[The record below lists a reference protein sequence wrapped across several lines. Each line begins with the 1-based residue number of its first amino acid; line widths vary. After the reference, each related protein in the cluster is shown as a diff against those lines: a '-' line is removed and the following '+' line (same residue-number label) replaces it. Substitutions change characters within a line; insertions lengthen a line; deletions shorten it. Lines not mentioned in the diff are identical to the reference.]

1 MPKTKPAPAAAPEP
15 AQAEEP
21 EPAQEPAEQEPQR
34 PPTSRIC
41 VKNLPKYVDDR
52 RLREHF
58 AARGEV
64 TDAKVMRTR
73 DGKSRC
79 FGFVGFRTP
88 ADAEA
93 AVKYFDRS
101 FFDTMRLAVE
111 FAYKA
116 GTGAAPRAWSKYTEG
131 TSAHKRLAA
140 PEKTGANA
148 QPLGAG
154 ADGAAA
160 AAGKK
165 GKKGKEPLPEEADP
179 KLREFLSVMQP
190 RSKQAIW
197 ANDDLTAPGSLAAA
211 AAQQQQQQQRGK
223 KAAGAAEDEE
233 EGGSDDEYV
242 DLPAA
247 AADGTP
253 SGSEGG
259 SGSEDEE
266 EEDEGSQEQQAGDG
280 LARDA
285 AVSDLDYLKGR
296 VKANFDDDDD
306 AWAAGAAAEA
316 GGSSDEEEESEE
328 YSGSGSEEEEEA
340 AGRSDDEPAAAVRK
354 PPAAAAGKQRG
365 RRKAADAADAELDA
379 IFGGGGSGSESDG
392 EEAAEEEEEEAGAS
406 QGASNADADMADA
419 DEEEERQQAGAGQG
433 PAAVVQAG
441 DEASIADTGRLFVRN
456 LPYTASEAELQEL
469 FEQYG
474 SVSEV
479 HLVLDRASK
488 KSKGFALVQFADPQ
502 DAVKA
507 HAELDGSIFQGRLIH
522 ILPGKRPPAPAE
534 PEAEG
539 EGEEGKSGKA
549 GTSSY
554 KEKKEAELKAG
565 AGNRSA
571 WNTLFMRAD
580 TVAEAVAA
588 HFGVSKSELLD
599 RESGDM
605 AVRMA
610 LGETHVIA
618 ETKRALGEA
627 GADVTKLEAA
637 AAAGGKAAASKA
649 VARSDSVLVIKNL
662 PFSASLEELETLFGA
677 VGPLG
682 RLVLP
687 PTRTLALV
695 EYLEPQDARR
705 AFKSLAYKRYQHVPL
720 YLEWAPKAIF
730 SSPPPPRS
738 APAAAAAASKPAS
751 GAAAAAAAP
760 AAPAV
765 AAGKGAKASKAKAGS
780 VAAAAPEAELL
791 TGLAEAQAE
800 EAESSS
806 IFVKNLA
813 WGTEEAA
820 LRSHFDAAVSAAGGA
835 VRAVKI
841 AKKKGHDGK
850 QLSAGFGF
858 VECSSEAVAKAAV
871 KALQGSALDGHK
883 LVLQLSQK
891 KPAASAA
898 AAGGKR
904 KAGLPDTSKMVVRNV
919 AFEATR
925 KDIMGLFTPFGQV
938 KSCRLPRKFDGNH
951 RGFAFVDFATKQE
964 ARNAME
970 AVQGAHL
977 YGRRLVLEWAEE
989 EGGLDELRA
998 KTAAK
1003 YRGEAE
1009 LEGAPAAAEPA
1020 PQRQKKRQK
1029 TKK

>member
-1 MPKTKPAPAAAPEP
+1 M
-15 AQAEEP
+15 
-21 EPAQEPAEQEPQR
+21 
-34 PPTSRIC
+34 
-41 VKNLPKYVDDR
+41 
-52 RLREHF
+52 
-58 AARGEV
+58 
-64 TDAKVMRTR
+64 
-73 DGKSRC
+73 
-79 FGFVGFRTP
+79 
-88 ADAEA
+88 
-93 AVKYFDRS
+93 
-101 FFDTMRLAVE
+101 
-111 FAYKA
+111 
-116 GTGAAPRAWSKYTEG
+116 
-131 TSAHKRLAA
+131 
-140 PEKTGANA
+140 
-148 QPLGAG
+148 
-154 ADGAAA
+154 
-160 AAGKK
+160 
-165 GKKGKEPLPEEADP
+165 
-179 KLREFLSVMQP
+179 
-190 RSKQAIW
+190 
-197 ANDDLTAPGSLAAA
+197 
-211 AAQQQQQQQRGK
+211 
-223 KAAGAAEDEE
+223 
-233 EGGSDDEYV
+233 
-242 DLPAA
+242 
-247 AADGTP
+247 
-253 SGSEGG
+253 
-259 SGSEDEE
+259 
-266 EEDEGSQEQQAGDG
+266 
-280 LARDA
+280 
-285 AVSDLDYLKGR
+285 SDLDYLKAR
-296 VKANFDDDDD
+296 VKANFDDDDE
-306 AWAAGAAAEA
+306 AWAAGAAAGEA
-316 GGSSDEEEESEE
+316 GGNSDEEEEEE
-328 YSGSGSEEEEEA
+328 EASGSGSEDEGEEA
-340 AGRSDDEPAAAVRK
+340 AAGGSGSDEEPAAV
-354 PPAAAAGKQRG
+354 AADKQPAGKQQRG
-365 RRKAADAADAELDA
+365 RRKVADAADAELDA
-379 IFGGGGSGSESDG
+379 IFGGGGSDSDG
-392 EEAAEEEEEEAGAS
+392 EEAAAGQEEEAEEAGDGQEAS
-406 QGASNADADMADA
+406 DADMADA
-419 DEEEERQQAGAGQG
+419 DANEDRQQAGASQG

-456 LPYTASEAELQEL
+456 LPYTATEAELQEL
-469 FEQYG
+469 FEQCG

-488 KSKGFALVQFADPQ
+488 KSKGFALVQFSDPQ

-534 PEAEG
+534 PAAEG
-539 EGEEGKSGKA
+539 EDEDGKSGKA

-554 KEKKEAELKAG
+554 KEKKDAELKAG

-580 TVAEAVAA
+580 TVAAAVAA

-599 RESGDM
+599 REAGDL

-618 ETKRALGEA
+618 ETKRALGDA
-627 GADVTKLEAA
+627 GADVSKLEAA

-649 VARSDSVLVIKNL
+649 VARSDSVLVVKNL
-662 PFSASLEELETLFGA
+662 PFSASEEELETLFGA

-720 YLEWAPKAIF
+720 YLEWAPKGIF

-738 APAAAAAASKPAS
+738 AAAPTAAAAASSAKAGS
-751 GAAAAAAAP
+751 GAAAAAAPAP
-760 AAPAV
+760 AA
-765 AAGKGAKASKAKAGS
+765 AAGKSGKDSKTK
-780 VAAAAPEAELL
+780 AAAAPEAELL

-820 LRSHFDAAVSAAGGA
+820 LRKHFDAAVSAAGGT
-835 VRAVKI
+835 VRAVKV
-841 AKKKGHDGK
+841 AKKKGPDGK

-871 KALQGSALDGHK
+871 KALQGSDLDGHK
-883 LVLQLSQK
+883 LVLQLSLK

-925 KDIMGLFTPFGQV
+925 KDIMGLFTPFGQI

-1009 LEGAPAAAEPA
+1009 LEGAAAPAAAEPA
-1020 PQRQKKRQK
+1020 QQRQKKRQK